1 MAIALLGVLW
11 PLMLLAMALFALRSL
26 LFTVTQ
32 TFAVFVSI
40 KKSLPDERYGD
51 WQTGRPTTISHSQQT
66 ISFLLGHR

>member
-1 MAIALLGVLW
+1 MAT
-11 PLMLLAMALFALRSL
+11 MAMTIALFALRSL

-51 WQTGRPTTISHSQQT
+51 WQPGTTISHSQQT
-66 ISFLLGHR
+66 ISFLLGDL